1 MSTPSCRATA
11 LVAAILLCASVGC
24 RTSSL
29 LDVPTPAGVVAGG
42 ALRGAAGAEAL
53 RAGAEGAFSAAFGS
67 FNNTLGSHVGI
78 TGSFTD
84 EFDEDFAFFGPET
97 ALGARDIELSIDG
110 GGGNYTATDIPYK
123 ALQKA
128 RLSALLASQALE
140 KAGQAVP
147 SSEIA
152 ETFALAGYAELLL
165 AEDYCAG
172 VPLSTANADGT
183 TVFGQPLTTDS
194 LLGDALAKFDSALAH
209 AGTDTIGDFARI
221 GRARALMNRGRYA
234 AAEGAA
240 DSVRTG
246 FTFVAEYQAG
256 NVNNG
261 QFYADLIASPI
272 MRVAER
278 KGVTGVNF
286 VSAADRRAPIDSSLG
301 TDFAGNTFYYP
312 AKFPTTG
319 TTLTVAGF
327 IEARLM
333 SAEAHLSLGDSNG
346 WAAILNTLRQTAITP
361 AMDTLTSDST
371 ATASP
376 DRRLSVMFRERAL
389 WLFGEGHRL
398 GDLRRLV
405 RQYGRDQSVV
415 FPSGP
420 YPYAG
425 IPGVPAT
432 FGTDV
437 TFPIQAVEAANPN
450 FHGCLDRKA

>member
-1 MSTPSCRATA
+1 MSTPSLRTTTIVGAVF
-11 LVAAILLCASVGC
+11 LYASVGC

-42 ALRGAAGAEAL
+42 SLRGAAGAEAL

-67 FNNTLGSHVGI
+67 FNSTLGSHVDI

-84 EFDEDFAFFGPET
+84 EFDADFVFFGSET
-97 ALGARDIELSIDG
+97 ALGARNIELPVDG
-110 GGGNYTATDIPYK
+110 SGGNFTATDIPYK

-128 RLSALLASQALE
+128 RLSALFASQALE
-140 KAGQAVP
+140 RAGQAIAP
-147 SSEIA
+147 SEIA
-152 ETFALAGYAELLL
+152 EAFALAGYAELFL

-172 VPLSTANADGT
+172 VPLSTANADET
-183 TVFGQPLTTDS
+183 TVFGRPLTTDS
-194 LLGDALAKFDSALAH
+194 LFGDALAKFDSALAH
-209 AGTDTIGDFARI
+209 AGSDTVGDFARV
-221 GRARALMNRGRYA
+221 GRARALLNRGFYA
-234 AAEGAA
+234 AAQAAA
-240 DSVRTG
+240 DSVRPG
-246 FTFVAEYQAG
+246 FTFVAQYQGG

-261 QFYADLIASPI
+261 QYYSDLFATPLK
-272 MRVAER
+272 RVAEC
-278 KGVTGVNF
+278 KGGTGVNF

-301 TDFAGNTFYYP
+301 ADLVGNTFYYP
-312 AKFPTTG
+312 AKFLPTA

-327 IEARLM
+327 VEARLM
-333 SAEAHLSLGDSNG
+333 SAEAHLSLGDING
-346 WAAILNTLRQTAITP
+346 WAAILNTLRQTAIAP

-371 ATASP
+371 TGASL
-376 DRRLSVMFRERAL
+376 DRRLSVMFRERAF

-415 FPSGP
+415 FPNGP